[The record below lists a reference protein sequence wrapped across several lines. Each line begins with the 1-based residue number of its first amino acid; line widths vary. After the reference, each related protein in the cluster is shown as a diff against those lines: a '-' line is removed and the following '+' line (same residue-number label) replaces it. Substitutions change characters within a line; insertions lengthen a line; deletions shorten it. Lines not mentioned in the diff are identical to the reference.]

1 MKGMQKQEFIIEL
14 GGIIGTI
21 HTYTRNPFM
30 VGYTTELKKAIRH
43 NDMDTTKIV
52 LDKVIGWYN
61 GEIDKISN
69 DDYVFNKNMHKKAYN
84 ILKEYRQS
92 LQS

>member
-1 MKGMQKQEFIIEL
+1 MQRQEFIIEL

-30 VGYTTELKKAIRH
+30 VGYTRELKRAIRQ
-43 NDMDTTKIV
+43 NDTLMTKII
-52 LDKVIGWYN
+52 LDKVIDWYDE
-61 GEIDKISN
+61 EIENISN
-69 DDYVFNKNMHKKAYN
+69 DQYIFNKSMHQKAYN
-84 ILKEYRQS
+84 ILLEYRQS